1 MAYFETWEQSETPA
15 LPAADQSQDTP
26 PQTVSLLTH
35 APLQAR
41 EARRSHCAFM
51 VSTKSTMDRIKMAV
65 SAVMTT
71 AESPRGPLGSSM

>member
-1 MAYFETWEQSETPA
+1 MPA
-15 LPAADQSQDTP
+15 LPAAGPSQDTS
-26 PQTVSLLTH
+26 PQTVSLSIF

-41 EARRSHCAFM
+41 EAQCSHCAFM
-51 VSTKSTMDRIKMAV
+51 VSTKSTMDKIKMAV

>member
-1 MAYFETWEQSETPA
+1 MPA
-15 LPAADQSQDTP
+15 LPAAPNQNIS
-26 PQTVSLLTH
+26 PQTVSLLTQ
-35 APLQAR
+35 APVQAG
-41 EARRSHCAFM
+41 EAQRSHCAFM